1 MTEVSRMDGSQVGV
15 GEKKRKKRWQATG
28 LSWRSGDT
36 KKGSW
41 GEVRTWRKFGVTERC
56 QILWPQ

>member
-1 MTEVSRMDGSQVGV
+1 METETERGGDW
-15 GEKKRKKRWQATG
+15 GEKEEEEVTG
-28 LSWRSGDT
+28 HRSQLEVRRH